1 MSDVERDD
9 NTSSTSNAKTIEEI
23 GEFWDTHS
31 LADHWDETSE
41 TTFEVRVNRRRRV
54 SIEPDV
60 YARTETVAHLRGVS
74 VETLI
79 NLWVA
84 EKLRK
89 NKKPNNRVQRTAGS
103 AAG

>member
-1 MSDVERDD
+1 MSDVKRDEL
-9 NTSSTSNAKTIEEI
+9 SSISQANTIEEI

-31 LADHWDETSE
+31 LADHWDETRE
-41 TTFEVRVNRRRRV
+41 ATFKVRAERRRKV
-54 SIEPDV
+54 SIEPEV
-60 YARTETVAHLRGVS
+60 YSKAETIAHLRGIS

-89 NKKPNNRVQRTAGS
+89 NKQAHQ
-103 AAG
+103 